1 MFSLMTN
8 PERKV
13 NQVLQ
18 GLWSPAW
25 DAADSHEPFE
35 PVANAVRFI
44 HPSAVHLN
52 LHPDGKETIKSP

>member
-25 DAADSHEPFE
+25 DVAAPHEPFE
-35 PVANAVRFI
+35 PVVNAVRFI
-44 HPSAVHLN
+44 HPSAVHWN
-52 LHPDGKETIKSP
+52 LHPDGKETIKSL